1 MTAPLNTCSMIEAL
15 SRPLSLDLLHLNLT
29 PVNCHLPAQAAME
42 DPIVCATFLLFLA
55 ANFTT
60 GLGYIGNVE
69 RLHSLN
75 WTEPESYMT
84 LTLAGNDLNL
94 DLHIAEEGATT
105 SVNCR
110 ERPGECR
117 TVTMVLD
124 SPGAW
129 GKVLAIFD
137 EAEVK

>member
-1 MTAPLNTCSMIEAL
+1 MIEAL
-15 SRPLSLDLLHLNLT
+15 SRPLSLDLLHLILT
-29 PVNCHLPAQAAME
+29 LVNCLLPAQAAMA
-42 DPIVCATFLLFLA
+42 DPIVRRTFA
-55 ANFTT
+55 T
-60 GLGYIGNVE
+60 GLGYNRNVE
-69 RLHSLN
+69 RLHYLN
-75 WTEPESYMT
+75 WTSLESYMS
-84 LTLAGNDLNL
+84 LTWAGNDLDL

-129 GKVLAIFD
+129 GKELAIFD